1 MKTEPRRMRRVLV
14 WVGLVI
20 LYALPLFTLRGAM
33 DMFLKIAEAP
43 GETTDKG
50 HENEIDVLSWSWG
63 MTNPGS
69 FHNGGAGSSLTP
81 AGQDIT
87 ITKYID
93 KASPTLMYKL
103 FTGQQMASAIL
114 TVRRQSEYNPFDFL
128 KITLEPVLVTSYTTG
143 DAGTGAGITENISLN
158 FGKMSVDYRETEPSG
173 GPGDH
178 FTTSLDFGI
187 GPK

>member
-1 MKTEPRRMRRVLV
+1 MKLVLKRTRRGLV
-14 WVGLVI
+14 WLGLAVV
-20 LYALPLFTLRGAM
+20 YALPLLTLRGAM
-33 DMFLKIAEAP
+33 DMFLKIVEAP
-43 GETTDKG
+43 GESTDKS
-50 HENEIDVLSWSWG
+50 HINEIDILAWSWG

-69 FHNGGAGSSLTP
+69 FHNGGAGSSLKP

-103 FTGQQMASAIL
+103 FTGQQMGSAIL
-114 TVRRQSEYNPFDFL
+114 SVRRQSANPFDFL
-128 KITLEPVLVTSYTTG
+128 RITLEPVLVTSYTTG
-143 DAGTGAGITENISLN
+143 GAGTEAGITENISLN

-178 FTTSLDFGI
+178 FTTELDFGI